1 MGDIK
6 INNCFAVILIVLK
19 FLHRKKLIFLSF
31 FLSFTNVV
39 ISQLIISGTV
49 YDSTKLYTVPGVIVK
64 STGGA
69 STITDS
75 LGVYHLSITEKDSIS
90 FFYNNKPTQKF
101 AVKSI
106 PGYNDFDISLQVR
119 VFEKYKL
126 LKEVKVFSKSYKQ
139 DSAENRSAYSK
150 IFDYS
155 KPGIRSTY
163 TPGSPPGLDIGELIN
178 IFRFRRNKM
187 NAAFQKRLLQ
197 EEKDKYVNYKFS
209 NTLLKRVTGLS
220 GTSLTKY
227 KMKYQPSYYF
237 VTTAT
242 ELEFY
247 EYILSTAATFKKQ
260 EGLN

>member
-1 MGDIK
+1 MIQK
-6 INNCFAVILIVLK
+6 ISNAFAVILMVIK
-19 FLHRKKLIFLSF
+19 FLLRKKTVF
-31 FLSFTNVV
+31 FLLFFLLFTNIV
-39 ISQLIISGTV
+39 ICQLIISGTV
-49 YDSTKLYTVPGVIVK
+49 YDSTKLYRVPGVIVK

-75 LGVYHLSITEKDSIS
+75 MGVYHLSITEKDSIS

-106 PGYNDFDISLQVR
+106 PDYNDFDISLQVR

-126 LKEVKVFSKSYKQ
+126 LKEVKIFSKSYKQ
-139 DSAENRSAYSK
+139 DSAENRNTYSK
-150 IFDYS
+150 IFDYT

-197 EEKDKYVNYKFS
+197 EEENKYVNYKFS
-209 NTLLKRVTGLS
+209 NTLLNRVTGLS
-220 GTSLTKY
+220 GTALTKY

-247 EYILSTAATFKKQ
+247 EYILSTAAAFKKQ